1 MCAKGVL
8 PPFGIILHH
17 LDQYSGQERDF
28 CWSSC
33 HLVTSR
39 TQTLLQRESFLVL
52 ATANRVSTT
61 QFHLQR
67 RELVSKETVV
77 LRRWGSETQNFG
89 LIR

>member
-52 ATANRVSTT
+52 GFDNSVSLTKKGAYK
-61 QFHLQR
+61 
-67 RELVSKETVV
+67 VSLTKK
-77 LRRWGSETQNFG
+77 GASF
-89 LIR
+89 